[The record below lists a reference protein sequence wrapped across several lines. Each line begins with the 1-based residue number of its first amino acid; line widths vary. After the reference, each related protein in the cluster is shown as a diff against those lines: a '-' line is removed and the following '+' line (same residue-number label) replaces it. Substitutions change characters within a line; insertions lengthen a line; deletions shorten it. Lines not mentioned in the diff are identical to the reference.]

1 MGAQKVFVAFL
12 LGLIYNN
19 NINIIIKEWL
29 VMLITFDDVKCYV
42 NEYLN
47 DKDIDISVKDELL
60 LVNNI
65 FDILKGITYV
75 NDDQLLVIINSLCLT
90 MMS

>member
-1 MGAQKVFVAFL
+1 
-12 LGLIYNN
+12 
-19 NINIIIKEWL
+19 
-29 VMLITFDDVKCYV
+29 MLITFDDVKCYV

-65 FDILKGITYV
+65 FDILKGVTYV

>member
-1 MGAQKVFVAFL
+1 
-12 LGLIYNN
+12 
-19 NINIIIKEWL
+19 
-29 VMLITFDDVKCYV
+29 MLITLDDVKCYV

-65 FDILKGITYV
+65 FDILKGVTYV
-75 NDDQLLVIINSLCLT
+75 NDEQLLVIINSLCLT

>member
-1 MGAQKVFVAFL
+1 
-12 LGLIYNN
+12 
-19 NINIIIKEWL
+19 
-29 VMLITFDDVKCYV
+29 MLITFDDVKCYV

-65 FDILKGITYV
+65 FDILKGVTYV
-75 NDDQLLVIINSLCLT
+75 NDAQLLVIINSLCLT

>member
-1 MGAQKVFVAFL
+1 
-12 LGLIYNN
+12 
-19 NINIIIKEWL
+19 
-29 VMLITFDDVKCYV
+29 MLITLDDVKCYV

-65 FDILKGITYV
+65 FDILKGVTYV
-75 NDDQLLVIINSLCLT
+75 NDDQILVIINSLCLT

>member
-1 MGAQKVFVAFL
+1 
-12 LGLIYNN
+12 
-19 NINIIIKEWL
+19 
-29 VMLITFDDVKCYV
+29 MLITYDDVKCYV

-65 FDILKGITYV
+65 FDILKGVTYV

>member
-1 MGAQKVFVAFL
+1 
-12 LGLIYNN
+12 
-19 NINIIIKEWL
+19 
-29 VMLITFDDVKCYV
+29 MLITLDDVKCYV

-65 FDILKGITYV
+65 FDILKGVTYV

>member
-1 MGAQKVFVAFL
+1 
-12 LGLIYNN
+12 
-19 NINIIIKEWL
+19 
-29 VMLITFDDVKCYV
+29 MLITLDDVKCYV

-65 FDILKGITYV
+65 FDILKGVTYV
-75 NDDQLLVIINSLCLT
+75 NDEQLLVIINSLCLM

>member
-1 MGAQKVFVAFL
+1 
-12 LGLIYNN
+12 
-19 NINIIIKEWL
+19 
-29 VMLITFDDVKCYV
+29 MLITFDDVKCYV

-90 MMS
+90 MMF

>member
-1 MGAQKVFVAFL
+1 
-12 LGLIYNN
+12 
-19 NINIIIKEWL
+19 
-29 VMLITFDDVKCYV
+29 MLITFDDVKCYV